1 MTRMATPPSLT
12 LVDVSDDTSLLRKT
26 FALFPSGIV
35 MLSAVIDDV
44 PVGLVASSFQVGIS
58 ADPPLVLFAVQHT
71 STTWPRLRRAPRL
84 GVSVLS
90 GLHRSL
96 IGQLSSKSG
105 DRFDGIDSFTSETQ
119 AHFIG
124 GAAAHLECS
133 IHSEIRAGDHDVV
146 LMEVHRMGSDP
157 STEPLVWHGS
167 TLRSLTPPE
176 PTH

>member
-1 MTRMATPPSLT
+1 MTRTTMSPA
-12 LVDVSDDTSLLRKT
+12 LVDVSDDASLLRTT

-35 MLSAVIDDV
+35 MLSALIDDV

-71 STTWPRLRRAPRL
+71 STTWPTLRRAPRL
-84 GVSVLS
+84 GVSVLG
-90 GLHRSL
+90 GLHRSAV
-96 IGQLSSKSG
+96 GRMSAKSG
-105 DRFDGIDSFTSETQ
+105 DRFAGIDTFTSETG
-119 AHFIG
+119 AHFVG

-133 IHSEIRAGDHDVV
+133 IHAEIRAGDHDVV